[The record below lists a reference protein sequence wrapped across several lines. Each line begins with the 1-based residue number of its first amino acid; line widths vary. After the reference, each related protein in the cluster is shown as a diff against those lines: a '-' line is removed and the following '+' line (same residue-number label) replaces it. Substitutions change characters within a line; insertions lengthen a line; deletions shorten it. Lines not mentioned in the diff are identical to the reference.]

1 MRITLI
7 AAVSENGVIGRGN
20 ALPWHLPADL
30 QRFKRLTSGHAVIMG
45 RKTWASIHRPHP
57 NRRNIVVSGS
67 PGFHPAGATA
77 VPSIPAAIAA
87 ARDLAEVFII
97 GGSRVFEAALP
108 LADRLELT
116 RVHGEVTGD
125 VSFPKLDLSEWK
137 LVAEEHHPADERH
150 AYPFSFLTYNRRQGT
165 LDSRTRDHIQKIP

>member
-30 QRFKRLTSGHAVIMG
+30 QRFKRLTTGHAVVMG
-45 RKTWASIHRPHP
+45 RKTWESIRRPLP
-57 NRRNIVVSGS
+57 NRRNIVISSSSGHHS
-67 PGFHPAGATA
+67 TGATV
-77 VPSIPAAIAA
+77 VPSFRAAVNA
-87 ARDLAEVFII
+87 ARDLTELFAI

-116 RVHGEVTGD
+116 RVHASLPGD
-125 VSFPKLDLSEWK
+125 TFFPKMDLSEWK
-137 LVAEEHHPADERH
+137 LVAEERHEADEQH
-150 AYPFSFLTYNRRQGT
+150 AYPFSFLTYDRRRGALSFENRDD
-165 LDSRTRDHIQKIP
+165 L